1 MTLYITSVAKP
12 KSCIGMIASGALCFA
27 LLSICVH
34 TFHIPVLTQHRVSSR
49 VEVPSSTMRLYST
62 TEQEEAVVAIP
73 KSASSSKR
81 SSASSKGKASLG
93 LLTFDLDD
101 TIYPLAP
108 VIQEANAAFARA
120 MERYGFPNIQPD
132 DITVRSVQIR
142 TEMAATDP
150 ERAATLSH
158 TEIRKLAI
166 RKEMELVMFERK
178 LKECAVDW
186 ATNVESLGP
195 AVVASARQ
203 YVVWHSP
210 LVAFIILRHI
220 SLFSW
225 HIDGRTKP

>member
-1 MTLYITSVAKP
+1 
-12 KSCIGMIASGALCFA
+12 
-27 LLSICVH
+27 
-34 TFHIPVLTQHRVSSR
+34 
-49 VEVPSSTMRLYST
+49 LYST

-73 KSASSSKR
+73 KSSSFKR
-81 SSASSKGKASLG
+81 PSAFAKGKASLG

-120 MERYGFPNIQPD
+120 MERYGFPNIQPN

-195 AVVASARQ
+195 AVVGSARQ
-203 YVVWHSP
+203 YVFGHRVIVYYRSCFSFVSH
-210 LVAFIILRHI
+210 LLRP
-220 SLFSW
+220 SRL
-225 HIDGRTKP
+225 GE